1 MKKLSWL
8 IACLITTSLVAQ
20 QKLMV
25 AGKSTDRYVV
35 YATSG
40 LESLQNVSNQF
51 GQSVS
56 KLAAYN
62 KINVNQSTPIAKGT
76 KIKIPITNNSFLQ
89 KKSENSEPIFH
100 LVTKGEN
107 LYKISQTF
115 YKVPVASLKV
125 WNNLKSNTVK
135 NGQSLIVGYMV
146 NAKSVTLQKNE
157 PKKDIPAIYS
167 TTLISATPPEKK
179 YLDKKDPIMPSPVK
193 KDGGTIITPVVV
205 SKEIKPIEDKP
216 SITPA
221 NKKVEWLE
229 EYSPKE
235 GDEGYFA
242 SFYQEKTKPE
252 LQQFHSGD
260 ASIFKSISGWTDRK
274 FYVLVNDIEPK
285 TIVRITGV
293 NKKSICAMVL
303 GPLPELKGSSDLV
316 FRISNSAANALG
328 IIDTKFP
335 LTISYF
341 E

>member
-1 MKKLSWL
+1 
-8 IACLITTSLVAQ
+8 
-20 QKLMV
+20 MV

-35 YATSG
+35 YATKG
-40 LESLQNVSNQF
+40 LESLQNVSNHF

-62 KINVNQSTPIAKGT
+62 KININHSTPFAKGT
-76 KIKIPITNNSFLQ
+76 KIKIPITSNNFLQ
-89 KKSENSEPIFH
+89 KKSENSEPVFH
-100 LVTKGEN
+100 TVTKGEN

-115 YKVPVASLKV
+115 YKVPVASLKT
-125 WNNLKSNTVK
+125 WNGLQSNTVK
-135 NGQSLIVGYMV
+135 NGQSLIVGYML
-146 NAKSVTLQKNE
+146 NAKSVTVQKNE
-157 PKKDIPAIYS
+157 PKKDIPPINS
-167 TTLISATPPEKK
+167 TELISATPPEKK
-179 YLDKKDPIMPSPVK
+179 YLDKKEPIMPSPVK
-193 KDGGTIITPVVV
+193 KDGGTLITPVMV
-205 SKEIKPIEDKP
+205 SKEIKPIEEKP
-216 SITPA
+216 SNTPT
-221 NKKVEWLE
+221 NKKVELFE
-229 EYSPKE
+229 DYSPKE

-242 SFYQEKTKPE
+242 SYYQENNKPQ

-293 NKKSICAMVL
+293 NKKSVCAMVL
-303 GPLPELKGSSDLV
+303 GPLPEIKGGSDLL